1 MNIHKIILTAILIL
15 MVTAVSHAATLNYT
29 YNNDNQT
36 DYIYLF
42 ITSVEGADVDFVQWT
57 SLPGG
62 WVTDIHEAERLSAYG
77 PTIDPGERFRIR
89 FSERG
94 TFTLEWAE
102 MLSGVAQDQGSR
114 YFVNGRFV
122 SADDEFTS
130 TIPTPIA
137 GTYWLL
143 GSGLIVLIGVRR
155 RSKS

>member
-1 MNIHKIILTAILIL
+1 MNIRKIILTAILIV
-15 MVTAVSHAATLNYT
+15 MVAAVSHAAPLNYT

-42 ITSVEGADVDFVQWT
+42 ITSVEGADVDFVRWT
-57 SLPGG
+57 ILPGG
-62 WVTDIHEAERLSAYG
+62 WITDIQEADRLSAYG

-102 MLSGVAQDQGSR
+102 MLNGVAQVGSR
-114 YFVNGRFV
+114 YFENGRFV
-122 SADDEFTS
+122 GADNNFTA
-130 TIPTPIA
+130 TIPTPIS

-155 RSKS
+155 RFRG